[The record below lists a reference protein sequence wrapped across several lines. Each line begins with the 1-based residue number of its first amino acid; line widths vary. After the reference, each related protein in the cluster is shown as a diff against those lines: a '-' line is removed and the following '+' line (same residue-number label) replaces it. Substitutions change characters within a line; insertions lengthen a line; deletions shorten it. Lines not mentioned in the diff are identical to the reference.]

1 MCINARFYI
10 LYACLIMVGILLSF
24 VVIFALGIA
33 VILHRVINGPVP
45 CLRNNAPIYPTEI

>member
-33 VILHRVINGPVP
+33 VILHRIINGAPS
-45 CLRNNAPIYPTEI
+45 CLHRDATIIPL